1 MLPKSG
7 RRKVIFS
14 WFIMESRSIY
24 KHFYLKLIFATS
36 LFLIILSFIF
46 FEYTKNSFY
55 DNIQDNLLFQ
65 AKQIEKGYISFD
77 KFQNVISSSQI
88 IELVENNKNTTK
100 QIEFSKFSKSDKS
113 FIRLEFLMHDNA
125 ILQITKDISLEKDI
139 LYSIIF
145 KNFFALAIP
154 GFIFMLI
161 YALIVAKS
169 LLKPIVQ
176 INKKLSN
183 MDENSLSQIDKKDLP
198 EEFLTL
204 ANSINSLT
212 NRIGTYLKFKKELFI
227 GIAHELK
234 TPLAVMKL
242 KNELMLKKPREI
254 SQYEDAIKLTI
265 KEIDGMN
272 IMISSILDIGRTEG
286 AQFEQPKNI
295 DLVEFIKY
303 KTNDYNMLASKKSI
317 TIKFSSNVSSFQII
331 IQETLFNQILQ
342 NFVQNAIK
350 FTPNG
355 KTIKIKLKKIDDKV
369 ILNVIDEGIGIDENI
384 DVFAPFKK
392 VGKENGVGLG
402 LYLAKIASDA
412 LNAKISIKNREDGK
426 NGAIAKL
433 ELNL

>member
-1 MLPKSG
+1 
-7 RRKVIFS
+7 
-14 WFIMESRSIY
+14 MESRSIY

-88 IELVENNKNTTK
+88 IELIENNKNTTK
-100 QIEFSKFSKSDKS
+100 RIEFSKFSKSDKS

-242 KNELMLKKPREI
+242 KNELMLKKTREI
-254 SQYEDAIKLTI
+254 SQYEDAIRLTI

-272 IMISSILDIGRTEG
+272 VMISSILDIGRTEG
-286 AQFEQPKNI
+286 AQFEQAKNI

-303 KTNDYNMLASKKSI
+303 KTNDYNMLAAKKSI
-317 TIKFSSNVSSFQII
+317 TIKFSSNVSSLQMM

>member
-1 MLPKSG
+1 M
-7 RRKVIFS
+7 
-14 WFIMESRSIY
+14 
-24 KHFYLKLIFATS
+24 
-36 LFLIILSFIF
+36 
-46 FEYTKNSFY
+46 
-55 DNIQDNLLFQ
+55 LFQ

-88 IELVENNKNTTK
+88 IELIENNKNTTK
-100 QIEFSKFSKSDKS
+100 QIEFSKFSKGDKS

-139 LYSIIF
+139 LYLIIF

-242 KNELMLKKPREI
+242 KNELMLKKTREI
-254 SQYEDAIKLTI
+254 SQYEDAIRLTI

-272 IMISSILDIGRTEG
+272 VMISSILDIGRTEG
-286 AQFEQPKNI
+286 AQFNPGPRWKAN
-295 DLVEFIKY
+295 Y
-303 KTNDYNMLASKKSI
+303 WSCKKW
-317 TIKFSSNVSSFQII
+317 
-331 IQETLFNQILQ
+331 
-342 NFVQNAIK
+342 
-350 FTPNG
+350 
-355 KTIKIKLKKIDDKV
+355 
-369 ILNVIDEGIGIDENI
+369 
-384 DVFAPFKK
+384 
-392 VGKENGVGLG
+392 
-402 LYLAKIASDA
+402 
-412 LNAKISIKNREDGK
+412 
-426 NGAIAKL
+426 
-433 ELNL
+433 

>member
-1 MLPKSG
+1 
-7 RRKVIFS
+7 
-14 WFIMESRSIY
+14 MESRSIY

-286 AQFEQPKNI
+286 AQFEQAKNI

-317 TIKFSSNVSSFQII
+317 TIKFSSNVFSFQII

>member
-1 MLPKSG
+1 
-7 RRKVIFS
+7 
-14 WFIMESRSIY
+14 MESRSIY
-24 KHFYLKLIFATS
+24 KQFYLKLIFATS

-88 IELVENNKNTTK
+88 IELIENNKNTTK
-100 QIEFSKFSKSDKS
+100 QIEFSKFSKGDKF

-139 LYSIIF
+139 LYLIIF

-242 KNELMLKKPREI
+242 KNELMLKKTREI
-254 SQYEDAIKLTI
+254 SQYEDAIRLTI

-272 IMISSILDIGRTEG
+272 VMISSILDIGRTEG
-286 AQFEQPKNI
+286 AQFEQAKNI

-303 KTNDYNMLASKKSI
+303 KTNDYNMLAAKKSI
-317 TIKFSSNVSSFQII
+317 TIKFSSNVSSLQMM

-369 ILNVIDEGIGIDENI
+369 TLNVIDEGIGIDENI

>member
-1 MLPKSG
+1 
-7 RRKVIFS
+7 
-14 WFIMESRSIY
+14 MESRSIY

-317 TIKFSSNVSSFQII
+317 KIKLSSNVSSFQII

-426 NGAIAKL
+426 TGVIAKL
-433 ELNL
+433 ELTL

>member
-1 MLPKSG
+1 
-7 RRKVIFS
+7 
-14 WFIMESRSIY
+14 MESRSIY

-100 QIEFSKFSKSDKS
+100 RIEFSKFSKSDKS

-286 AQFEQPKNI
+286 AQFEQAKNI

-303 KTNDYNMLASKKSI
+303 KTNDYNMLAAKKSI
-317 TIKFSSNVSSFQII
+317 TIKFSSNVFSFQII

-426 NGAIAKL
+426 TGAIAKL
-433 ELNL
+433 ELTL